1 MSQLESNVKSTYEA
15 ASEIVND
22 LAKLGATWVRY
33 GLTLG
38 ESSLQTSA
46 RSLEDAARAV
56 HKLAT
61 KLLGS

>member
-33 GLTLG
+33 GLAVG

-46 RSLEDAARAV
+46 QTLEEAARTVRRFAD
-56 HKLAT
+56 KLKGA
-61 KLLGS
+61 